1 MTKDATERIGA
12 SFFESI
18 NAGNTIDKSI
28 TPINKITTNNIAEN
42 ISNLEE
48 GAPEI
53 INFPVPNT
61 KTQGANGTAQSSST
75 PTNDIPFI
83 GFDNNNSHTLFATS
97 RYGANA

>member
-1 MTKDATERIGA
+1 MTL
-12 SFFESI
+12 
-18 NAGNTIDKSI
+18 
-28 TPINKITTNNIAEN
+28 NNVAEN

-53 INFPVPNT
+53 ISFPVPNEMN
-61 KTQGANGTAQSSST
+61 QGSDGGAPSSSS

-83 GFDNNNSHTLFATS
+83 GFDNNNIHTLFATS